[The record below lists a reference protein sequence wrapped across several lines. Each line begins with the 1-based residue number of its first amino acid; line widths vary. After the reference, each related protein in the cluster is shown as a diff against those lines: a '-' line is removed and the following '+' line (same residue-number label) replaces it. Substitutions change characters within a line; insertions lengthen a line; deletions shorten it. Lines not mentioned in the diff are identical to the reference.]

1 MQMPGGSCHGR
12 TAYHRGC
19 SPCDVVRVGVTGA
32 TGFIGGALV
41 PHLAR
46 LGYDLVPVDDR
57 SGPVVVEYPEWP
69 ALDADFASAPALN
82 ALSDCDVILHLGAVS
97 GVMISA
103 QEPERTARV
112 NIEGTRRLLE
122 LCRERRIPLA
132 FASSFAVVGRPERL
146 PVTEDTPARPT
157 HEYAR
162 QKAAGESL
170 VQGLAESG
178 RVPSATLRMSNV
190 YGGYAVRGR
199 SIAKGNVIE
208 LFARQAQSGRLT
220 VNAPGTQRRDFIHLE
235 DVLSHWEALVRFL
248 QQSTD
253 APVARTFNAASG
265 EALSVLEVA
274 GKVQRAYAILRPNS
288 ETLAIDLVPNP
299 REGIEL
305 VEPGFAVNRDM
316 TERVLGVTCRFT
328 LDRALP
334 SILGGPAS
342 SVV

>member
-1 MQMPGGSCHGR
+1 M
-12 TAYHRGC
+12 
-19 SPCDVVRVGVTGA
+19 VRVGVTGA

-41 PHLAR
+41 PHLER

-57 SGPVVVEYPEWP
+57 SGPIVVEHPERP
-69 ALDADFASAPALN
+69 ALVADFSSALALK

-112 NIEGTRRLLE
+112 NIDGTRRLVE
-122 LCRERRIPLA
+122 LCRERGIPLA

-146 PVTEDTPARPT
+146 PVTEDTPAHPT

-170 VQGLAESG
+170 VLSLAESG
-178 RVPSATLRMSNV
+178 RAPAATLRMSNV
-190 YGGYAVRGR
+190 YGGYSVEGR
-199 SIAKGNVIE
+199 LISKGNVIE
-208 LFARQAQSGRLT
+208 LFARQARSGRLT
-220 VNAPGTQRRDFIHLE
+220 VNSPGTQRRDFIHLE

-248 QQSTD
+248 QQSTG

-274 GKVQRAYAILRPNS
+274 GKVQRVYSRLRPDA
-288 ETLAIDLVPNP
+288 ETLVIDVVPNP

-305 VEPGFAVNRDM
+305 IEPGFAVNREM
-316 TERVLGVTCRFT
+316 TERVLGVSCRFT
-328 LDRALP
+328 LDKVLP
-334 SILGGPAS
+334 SILGEPGVLAPQ
-342 SVV
+342 